1 METLIPLYLKQV
13 LIFAQKIYNTKKNP
27 MDTPDIFPTN
37 FFSIIL
43 FVFLFIYLLV
53 RAVIIVREQTAAIV
67 ERLGK
72 FNMVATSG
80 FGIIIP
86 FIDRRVATVNLR
98 VQQLD
103 VEIETKTKDDVFVH
117 LQVSVQYKVDST
129 KIKEAYYSLDNP
141 RNQIAS
147 YVFDDVRAEV
157 PKLEL
162 DDVFAKKEDIAIAV
176 QRNIAESMQ
185 EYGYIIIK
193 ALITDINPDAK
204 VKESMNRINA
214 AKREKEAALEEAE
227 AKKIKIIKE
236 AEAEA
241 ESKRLAG
248 EGIAQQRLEIV
259 RGFKESVEDFKRSM
273 NHVTHE
279 EIMQF
284 VLMTQYFDTL
294 KEMGANSKN
303 SVILTP
309 HAPGGM
315 KEFQEQVIQGT
326 FIGNQMKEFSDSRKA
341 ND

>member
-1 METLIPLYLKQV
+1 MGEEINVIGSLFGNV
-13 LIFAQKIYNTKKNP
+13 FWV
-27 MDTPDIFPTN
+27 
-37 FFSIIL
+37 IIA
-43 FVFLFIYLLV
+43 VLFIIKGI
-53 RAVIIVREQTAAIV
+53 IIVTEQTAVVV

-72 FNMVATSG
+72 FNRIANSG
-80 FGIIIP
+80 FGLIIP
-86 FIDRRVATVNLR
+86 FIDRKASTLNLR

-117 LQVSVQYKVDST
+117 LQVSVQYKIAGD
-129 KIKEAYYSLDNP
+129 KIREAYYALDNP

-157 PKLEL
+157 PKLDL

-176 QRNIAESMQ
+176 QQNIAESMR
-185 EYGYIIIK
+185 EYGYFIIK

-214 AKREKEAALEEAE
+214 AKREKEAAFEEGE
-227 AKKIKIIKE
+227 ARKIKIIKE

-248 EGIAQQRLEIV
+248 EGIAQQRLEII
-259 RGFKESVEDFKRSM
+259 RGFKESVDDFKKSM
-273 NHVTHE
+273 ENVTHE

-294 KEMGANSKN
+294 KDIGSNSKN
-303 SVILTP
+303 AAILMP
-309 HAPGGM
+309 HSPGGM
-315 KEFQEQVIQGT
+315 KDFQEQIINGT
-326 FIGNQMKEFSDSRKA
+326 FIGNNLNDSAK
-341 ND
+341 